1 MHIALLLTLMQA
13 KKKHT
18 EKCDVIF
25 QLPFQTLVFPHLN
38 PFLLTYFF
46 PYFNNVSRV
55 FKLRSSDNE
64 TFQVE
69 EAAAL
74 LSKTIKSSTSTE
86 ITVPYVK
93 AEILGKVVDWC
104 NKHAVSEGTKDQLI
118 KEWDAEFLSVDQDVL
133 FKLITAADYLQIKEL
148 VDQLS
153 PRVGA

>member
-1 MHIALLLTLMQA
+1 M
-13 KKKHT
+13 
-18 EKCDVIF
+18 
-25 QLPFQTLVFPHLN
+25 
-38 PFLLTYFF
+38 
-46 PYFNNVSRV
+46 SRV

-74 LSKTIKSSTSTE
+74 LSKTIKSSSSTE
-86 ITVPYVK
+86 ITVPNVK

-104 NKHAVSEGTKDQLI
+104 NKHAVSEGTKNQLI

-148 VDQLS
+148 VDQLTQ
-153 PRVGA
+153 RVADMIKAKTFRTVEMTRRASNVEREVQEDLKSLGF